1 VTYIYKNPK
10 FKYLK
15 IPCVKLLLE
24 KWSPLQM
31 QPGEPSIGDRP
42 YFAAR
47 LLGNY
52 LQWGRGF
59 EEGSRDGDITALGC
73 QIDAHKERWGA
84 PCSTE
89 EILVARCFNL
99 GEEKNKHERPQCR
112 LTYPCGKSRATA
124 KYSQANCLF
133 FCKHSHFLV

>member
-1 VTYIYKNPK
+1 
-10 FKYLK
+10 
-15 IPCVKLLLE
+15 
-24 KWSPLQM
+24 M

-52 LQWGRGF
+52 LQWARGF
-59 EEGSRDGDITALGC
+59 EEGLRDGDVTALGC
-73 QIDAHKERWGA
+73 QIDAHKERRGA

-99 GEEKNKHERPQCR
+99 EEEEKKNMRDLNAGWHIHVVGAEQ
-112 LTYPCGKSRATA
+112 LQNIA
-124 KYSQANCLF
+124 KPIVSSF
-133 FCKHSHFLV
+133 VSIPTF